1 MATILVAEDEKN
13 LQLLIQAQ
21 LKPYYTVVTAD
32 NGEEAL
38 AIIES
43 QHIDLLIADIMMP
56 KMDGIELL
64 KELRRDGFQFPVL
77 LLTAKQTIMDKR
89 EGFKT
94 GADDYLT
101 KPVIYEELL
110 LRIEALLRRAHI
122 SAEKKIV
129 IGDVTVDSMTYTL
142 SDKETSLS
150 LPKKEFELL
159 FKLLSY
165 PGQIFTRNQLLD
177 EIWGFDSESSEDTI
191 KTHMNRLRNKCKSF
205 EVFQLITVKGLGYQ
219 AVIMEEAV
227 KDEKQA

>member
-13 LQLLIQAQ
+13 LQLLIRAQ

-64 KELRRDGFQFPVL
+64 KELRQDGFQFPVL

-122 SAEKKIV
+122 SAEQKIV
-129 IGDVTVDSMTYTL
+129 IGDVTVDSATYTL
-142 SDKETSLS
+142 SDKDTSLS

-191 KTHMNRLRNKCKSF
+191 KTHMNRLRNKCTSF
-205 EVFQLITVKGLGYQ
+205 EVFQLITVKGLGYK
-219 AVIMEEAV
+219 AITLEEV
-227 KDEKQA
+227 GKDDK

>member
-21 LKPYYTVVTAD
+21 LKPYYTVLTAD

-122 SAEKKIV
+122 SAEQKIV
-129 IGDVTVDSMTYTL
+129 IGDVTVDSATYTL
-142 SDKETSLS
+142 SDKDHKPVLAEEGVRVAVQIAFLS
-150 LPKKEFELL
+150 RADFHPQ
-159 FKLLSY
+159 
-165 PGQIFTRNQLLD
+165 P
-177 EIWGFDSESSEDTI
+177 
-191 KTHMNRLRNKCKSF
+191 
-205 EVFQLITVKGLGYQ
+205 
-219 AVIMEEAV
+219 AVG
-227 KDEKQA
+227 

>member
-43 QHIDLLIADIMMP
+43 QYIDLLIADIMMP

-64 KELRRDGFQFPVL
+64 KELRQNGFQFPVL

-122 SAEKKIV
+122 SAEQKIV
-129 IGDVTVDSMTYTL
+129 IGDVMVDSATYTL
-142 SDKETSLS
+142 SDKDTSLP

-191 KTHMNRLRNKCKSF
+191 KTHMNRLRNKCTSF
-205 EVFQLITVKGLGYQ
+205 EVFQLITVKGLGYK
-219 AVIMEEAV
+219 AMILEEV
-227 KDEKQA
+227 GKDDK

>member
-43 QHIDLLIADIMMP
+43 QYIDLLIADIMMP

-64 KELRRDGFQFPVL
+64 KELRQDGFQFPVL

-122 SAEKKIV
+122 SAEQKIV
-129 IGDVTVDSMTYTL
+129 IGDVMVDSATYTL
-142 SDKETSLS
+142 SDKDTSLP

-191 KTHMNRLRNKCKSF
+191 KTHMNRLRNKCTSF
-205 EVFQLITVKGLGYQ
+205 EVFQLITVKGLGYK
-219 AVIMEEAV
+219 AMILEEV
-227 KDEKQA
+227 GKDDK

>member
-1 MATILVAEDEKN
+1 MATVLVAEDEKN

-21 LKPYYTVVTAD
+21 LKPYYTVLTAD

-122 SAEKKIV
+122 SAEQKII
-129 IGDVTVDSMTYTL
+129 IGDVTVDSATYTL
-142 SDKETSLS
+142 SDKVTSLA

-205 EVFQLITVKGLGYQ
+205 EVFQLTTVKGLGYK
-219 AVIMEEAV
+219 AMILEEV
-227 KDEKQA
+227 GKDEK

>member
-110 LRIEALLRRAHI
+110 LRIEALLRRALI
-122 SAEKKIV
+122 SAEQKIV
-129 IGDVTVDSMTYTL
+129 IGDVTVDSATYTL
-142 SDKETSLS
+142 SDKDTRLA

-205 EVFQLITVKGLGYQ
+205 EVFQLITVKGLGYK
-219 AVIMEEAV
+219 AVIIEEAD
-227 KDEKQA
+227 KDENGA

>member
-13 LQLLIQAQ
+13 LQLLIRAQ

-64 KELRRDGFQFPVL
+64 KDLRQNGFQFPVL

-122 SAEKKIV
+122 SAEQKIV
-129 IGDVTVDSMTYTL
+129 IGNMTVDSATYTL
-142 SDKETSLS
+142 SDKDTSLS

-191 KTHMNRLRNKCKSF
+191 KTHINRLRNKCKSF
-205 EVFQLITVKGLGYQ
+205 EVFQLITVKGLGYKSM
-219 AVIMEEAV
+219 ILEEV
-227 KDEKQA
+227 GKDDK

>member
-21 LKPYYTVVTAD
+21 LKPYYTVLTAD

-122 SAEKKIV
+122 SAEQKIV
-129 IGDVTVDSMTYTL
+129 IGDVTVDSATYTL
-142 SDKETSLS
+142 SDKVTSLA
-150 LPKKEFELL
+150 LPKKEFECCSNC
-159 FKLLSY
+159 FRI
-165 PGQIFTRNQLLD
+165 PGRFSPATSCWMRSGVSIPKVARIRSKRT
-177 EIWGFDSESSEDTI
+177 
-191 KTHMNRLRNKCKSF
+191 
-205 EVFQLITVKGLGYQ
+205 
-219 AVIMEEAV
+219 
-227 KDEKQA
+227 

>member
-21 LKPYYTVVTAD
+21 LKPYYTVMTAD

-43 QHIDLLIADIMMP
+43 QHIDLLLADIMMP
-56 KMDGIELL
+56 KIDGIELL
-64 KELRRDGFQFPVL
+64 KELRHNGFQFPVL

-122 SAEKKIV
+122 SAEQKIV
-129 IGDVTVDSMTYTL
+129 IGDVTVDSATYTL
-142 SDKETSLS
+142 SDKDTSLS
-150 LPKKEFELL
+150 LPKKEFDLL

-205 EVFQLITVKGLGYQ
+205 EVFQLITVKGLGYK
-219 AVIMEEAV
+219 AVILEEAG
-227 KDEKQA
+227 KNEKEA

>member
-21 LKPYYTVVTAD
+21 LKPYYTVMTAD

-64 KELRRDGFQFPVL
+64 KELRQGSFQFPVL

-122 SAEKKIV
+122 SAEQKI
-129 IGDVTVDSMTYTL
+129 ILGDVTVDSATYTL
-142 SDKETSLS
+142 SDKGTSLS

-205 EVFQLITVKGLGYQ
+205 EVFQLITAKGLGYK
-219 AVIMEEAV
+219 AMIMAEV
-227 KDEKQA
+227 GKDEKQA

>member
-13 LQLLIQAQ
+13 LQLLIRAQ

-64 KELRRDGFQFPVL
+64 KEVRQDGFQFPIL

-122 SAEKKIV
+122 SAEQKIV
-129 IGDVTVDSMTYTL
+129 IGGVTVDSADYTL
-142 SDKETSLS
+142 SDKDTSLA

-191 KTHMNRLRNKCKSF
+191 KTHVNRLRNKCKLFNQF
-205 EVFQLITVKGLGYQ
+205 EVITVKGLGYKVMI
-219 AVIMEEAV
+219 AEETN
-227 KDEKQA
+227 KHG

>member
-21 LKPYYTVVTAD
+21 LKPYYMVVTAD
-32 NGEEAL
+32 NGEDAL

-64 KELRRDGFQFPVL
+64 KELRQNGFQFPVL
-77 LLTAKQTIMDKR
+77 LLTAKQTILDKR

-122 SAEKKIV
+122 SAEQKIV
-129 IGDVTVDSMTYTL
+129 IGDVTVDSATYTL
-142 SDKETSLS
+142 SDKVTSLA

-205 EVFQLITVKGLGYQ
+205 EVFQLITVKGLGYK
-219 AVIMEEAV
+219 AVILEEV
-227 KDEKQA
+227 SKDGK